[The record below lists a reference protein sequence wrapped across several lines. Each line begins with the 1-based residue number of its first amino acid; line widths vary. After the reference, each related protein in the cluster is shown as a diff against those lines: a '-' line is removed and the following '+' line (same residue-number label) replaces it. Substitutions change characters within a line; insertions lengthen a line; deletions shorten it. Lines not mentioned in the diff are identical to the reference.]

1 MRFNIVAKILGL
13 IVGVV
18 SLFMLW
24 PLAWA
29 YLDNSSEVGPIF
41 SSMIIGI
48 AISVILLFAG
58 SNSTST
64 DMRPREALAI
74 VGLSWLSISA
84 IGALPFWLSGA
95 LPSYTDAFFE
105 AVSGFTT
112 TGSTVLTDIE
122 ANGRGI
128 LFWRSLTHWLGG
140 MGIIVLGLA
149 ILPFLGVGGRQL
161 FRAEVPGPVPEKLTP
176 RIHHTALLLWGV
188 YLFLSALEAFLLYVG
203 GLSPFEA
210 LTHTFGT
217 MATGGFS
224 PLNGSVGQYN
234 SLYVDSVVTIF
245 MFMAGANFALHYRL
259 LARRDLNAWWRD
271 EEFRFYLI
279 VILGAI
285 ATISLILYKNNIY
298 DSVSKTIRYVSFQSV
313 SIMTTT
319 GFVTA
324 DYEQWPVYAQSLL
337 LILMLIGGCAGSTG
351 GGMKVVRLM
360 ILLKHVGIELKTLI
374 HPRAHYSM
382 RLNDKTVEWGIVLSV
397 LAFLSLYVIV
407 FVIAFLLLT
416 LMGVDLITA
425 IAAVAATLGN
435 IGPGLGNVGPM
446 DNFAELAM
454 PVKWILSFCML
465 FGRLELYPMMALF
478 LPDTWKR

>member
-74 VGLSWLSISA
+74 VGLSWLSVSA

-149 ILPFLGVGGRQL
+149 VLPFLGVGGRQL

-217 MATGGFS
+217 MATG
-224 PLNGSVGQYN
+224 V
-234 SLYVDSVVTIF
+234 
-245 MFMAGANFALHYRL
+245 
-259 LARRDLNAWWRD
+259 
-271 EEFRFYLI
+271 
-279 VILGAI
+279 
-285 ATISLILYKNNIY
+285 
-298 DSVSKTIRYVSFQSV
+298 
-313 SIMTTT
+313 
-319 GFVTA
+319 
-324 DYEQWPVYAQSLL
+324 SLL
-337 LILMLIGGCAGSTG
+337 
-351 GGMKVVRLM
+351 
-360 ILLKHVGIELKTLI
+360 
-374 HPRAHYSM
+374 
-382 RLNDKTVEWGIVLSV
+382 
-397 LAFLSLYVIV
+397 
-407 FVIAFLLLT
+407 
-416 LMGVDLITA
+416 
-425 IAAVAATLGN
+425 
-435 IGPGLGNVGPM
+435 
-446 DNFAELAM
+446 
-454 PVKWILSFCML
+454 
-465 FGRLELYPMMALF
+465 
-478 LPDTWKR
+478 